1 MSLTGVSLT
10 GVHAGALARA
20 PGRVHNPSDHRN
32 GFQGCIDKL
41 FGLEAVQ
48 HCEDVVLNIA

>member
-1 MSLTGVSLT
+1 MSLTGVSLA
-10 GVHAGALARA
+10 GVHAGALARP
-20 PGRVHNPSDHRN
+20 PGRVRKPSDHRN
-32 GFQGCIDKL
+32 GLQGCIDKL

>member
-1 MSLTGVSLT
+1 MSLTGVSLA